1 MEQQNRSME
10 GKTHITIEYEGE
22 SIEIVTLDEKSIEVS
37 AIQNAFKCGE
47 IKGLSYQ
54 KDGKKTKV
62 NKVFKTFF

>member
-10 GKTHITIEYEGE
+10 GKIQISIEYDEYTIA
-22 SIEIVTLDEKSIEVS
+22 IETTDEKSIEVS

-54 KDGKKTKV
+54 KDGKKQK
-62 NKVFKTFF
+62 